1 MAVAVVV
8 ALAVLA
14 GAVAQRVSGMGF
26 ALVLAPVL
34 VLAVGPVD
42 GVLMVNICGALSAC
56 LVITR
61 VWRLIDWR
69 QYLLL
74 VGPALLAIV
83 PGALVAARL
92 GGPTLQ
98 VVIGVLVLAALTV
111 SLAVTRADRVAARVP
126 TGLLAGAASGFMSAT
141 AGVSGPGAS
150 IYAVLTRW
158 EHRQFAATIQ
168 PFFATLGAAAFFG
181 KIVALPDGLP
191 DYDWWLW
198 PLILGCTV
206 VGLAVGERL
215 AGVVSA
221 RAARRSVIALA
232 YAGGVVAV
240 LDGAWEMLR

>member
-1 MAVAVVV
+1 MAVAATV

-26 ALVLAPVL
+26 ALVVAPVL
-34 VLAVGPVD
+34 VLVVGPVD
-42 GVLMVNICGALSAC
+42 GVLMVDICGAMSAC

-69 QYLLL
+69 QYALL
-74 VGPALLAIV
+74 VVPALIAIV

-92 GGPTLQ
+92 GGPVLQ
-98 VVIGVLVLAALTV
+98 VVIGMLVLLAVTL
-111 SLAVTRADRVAARVP
+111 SLVVTRADRGTARVP
-126 TGLLAGAASGFMSAT
+126 TALLTGAASGFMSAT
-141 AGVSGPGAS
+141 AGVSGPGAT

-158 EHRQFAATIQ
+158 EHHQFAATIQ
-168 PFFATLGAAAFFG
+168 PFFATLGAAAFCS
-181 KIVALPDGLP
+181 KVLALPDGLP

-206 VGLAVGERL
+206 VGLVLGERL
-215 AGVVSA
+215 ARVVSA
-221 RAARRSVIALA
+221 RVARRSVIALA

-240 LDGAWEMLR
+240 LDGAWELWR